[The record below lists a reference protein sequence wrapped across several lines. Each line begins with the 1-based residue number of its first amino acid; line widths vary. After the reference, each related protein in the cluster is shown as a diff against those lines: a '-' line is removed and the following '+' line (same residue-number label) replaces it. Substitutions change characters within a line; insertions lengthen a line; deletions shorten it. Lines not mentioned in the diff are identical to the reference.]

1 MTESIISL
9 PLFPSFIPSA
19 FSNCSLSTH
28 LRFVYTTQS
37 MLMALAVRLILMEIP
52 TAFKV
57 RRSIQSPLPQLPWAR
72 KRFHMVHFLGL
83 KGSHPVKDHQVRDR

>member
-1 MTESIISL
+1 
-9 PLFPSFIPSA
+9 
-19 FSNCSLSTH
+19 
-28 LRFVYTTQS
+28 

-57 RRSIQSPLPQLPWAR
+57 WHSIQSLLPQLPWAR
-72 KRFHMVHFLGL
+72 MRFHVVHFLGL